1 MKNTTDGCGEPT
13 SPHEAGVCAMLHA
26 LKALRGVREDAD
38 LESVKMVAERDPSFK
53 MPTVAHLSRLRA
65 L

>member
-1 MKNTTDGCGEPT
+1 
-13 SPHEAGVCAMLHA
+13 MLHA